1 MIDVYGPGS
10 PNVIKVLMALEEL
23 GMDYARQ
30 PLDIM
35 SGEQFKPDFLAISP
49 NNKIPAIVDRGP
61 ADGGEPLALFES
73 GAILIYLAE
82 KGGALLPT
90 EPRARSQVIA
100 WLMWQMAGQGPMLG
114 QAGHFR
120 NYAPEPNPYGIR
132 RYSDEAARLYGVLN
146 TRLADREW
154 VAGDFSIADIACWPW
169 ILFRAHHGIALEDYP
184 HVARWFAAVEAR
196 PSVAR
201 AIPDFEAPAPIV
213 PDEQTR
219 RILFNIKDSSVLVD
233 D

>member
-10 PNVIKVLMALEEL
+10 PNVIKVLIALEEL
-23 GMDYARQ
+23 GMAYERK

-35 SGEQFKPDFLAISP
+35 SGEQFTPEFLAISP
-49 NNKIPAIVDRGP
+49 NNKIPAIVDQAP
-61 ADGGEPLALFES
+61 ADGGAPLSLFES
-73 GAILIYLAE
+73 GAILVYLAE

-90 EPRARSQVIA
+90 EARTRSAVLA

-132 RYSDEAARLYGVLN
+132 RYSDEAARLYRVLDA
-146 TRLADREW
+146 RLAGNEW
-154 VAGDFSIADIACWPW
+154 VAGDFSIADIACFPW

-184 HVARWFAAVEAR
+184 NVARWFTAVDAR
-196 PSVAR
+196 PSVAC
-201 AIPDFEAPAPIV
+201 AIPDFVAPEPIV

-219 RILFNIKDSSVLVD
+219 RILFNIQD
-233 D
+233 

>member
-10 PNVIKVLMALEEL
+10 PNVIKVLIALEEL
-23 GMDYARQ
+23 GMAYERK

-35 SGEQFKPDFLAISP
+35 SGEQFTPEFLAISP
-49 NNKIPAIVDRGP
+49 NNKIPAIVDQAP
-61 ADGGEPLALFES
+61 ADGGAPLSLFES
-73 GAILIYLAE
+73 GAILVYLAE

-90 EPRARSQVIA
+90 EARARSAVLA

-132 RYSDEAARLYGVLN
+132 RYSDEAARLYRVLDA
-146 TRLADREW
+146 RLAGNEW
-154 VAGDFSIADIACWPW
+154 VAGDFSIADIACFPW

-184 HVARWFAAVEAR
+184 NVARWFAAVDAR

-201 AIPDFEAPAPIV
+201 AIPDFVAPEPIV

-219 RILFNIKDSSVLVD
+219 RILFNIQD
-233 D
+233 